1 MSKTILIVDDS
12 MTFRQIATMTLTK
25 AGHTVI
31 EAVDGVDGC
40 DKLAANP
47 KLDLIIA
54 DINMPRMDGIEFA
67 RRAKASNHKT
77 VPILMV
83 TTESRD
89 DIKAEGRA
97 IGVKGWL
104 IKPVKPTQLIDA
116 IAKLCP

>member
-1 MSKTILIVDDS
+1 MNKTILIVDDS
-12 MTFRQIATMTLTK
+12 MTFRQIASMTLTK

-40 DKLAANP
+40 AKLAAP
-47 KLDLIIA
+47 KIDLIIA

-67 RRAKASNHKT
+67 RNAKASNHRLT
-77 VPILMV
+77 PILMI

-89 DIKAEGRA
+89 EIKAEGRA

-104 IKPVKPTQLIDA
+104 IKPVKPSQLLEA
-116 IAKLCP
+116 VAKLCP